1 MDPKALLDELMGKE
15 RNVPLTE
22 RSNRRMRYDDPSVCK
37 YELGGLCPHRLFKN
51 TKSDLGQ
58 CHASQDLEVSTLSN
72 VLHHDSF
79 RLTAQ
84 ACAPTRSIRTTLTGQ
99 PSWLTMTSRMTGRR
113 RGERSEVSRRV
124 LMLTTHAWDL
134 MELHSAVQ

>member
-51 TKSDLGQ
+51 TKSDLGG
-58 CHASQDLEVSTLSN
+58 
-72 VLHHDSF
+72 
-79 RLTAQ
+79 TAWR
-84 ACAPTRSIRTTLTGQ
+84 RS
-99 PSWLTMTSRMTGRR
+99 
-113 RGERSEVSRRV
+113 
-124 LMLTTHAWDL
+124 
-134 MELHSAVQ
+134 